1 MRALRENIVD
11 PKEVDATIG
20 YLAVTTPHRN
30 ALAEHFWEKSFV
42 VWHSKLRKQMLK
54 GSEDESYYLLI
65 AYHGFWFM
73 PQFVLDFLY
82 KRFKKNSKWGL
93 YVFSYLLEKIL
104 IIRGYTIIQYL
115 LITIIRLRQRGLVFV
130 IKKIFN
136 KVKSKL
142 IIPKRTSSLTKLMI
156 GK

>member
-1 MRALRENIVD
+1 
-11 PKEVDATIG
+11 
-20 YLAVTTPHRN
+20 
-30 ALAEHFWEKSFV
+30 
-42 VWHSKLRKQMLK
+42 MLK

-73 PQFVLDFLY
+73 PQFVLNFLY

-115 LITIIRLRQRGLVFV
+115 LIIIIRLRQRGFVFV

-142 IIPKRTSSLTKLMI
+142 TIPRRTSSLTKLML